1 MQFDSSLRDISN
13 APCYVNI
20 VSVSGKVQ
28 TPYDLSFDVLSL
40 LIKRLKPDP
49 TLLPGH
55 NDVLNRKQLIKACEG
70 HIQSCG
76 KWRTLRKTM
85 SRTRANII
93 LAINAQ
99 SVRKCRKLWLW
110 KGEKGKFLK
119 RENLNSNCTK
129 HRQVLAQSHIQ
140 SYTFDCNS
148 QLATKAKNC
157 RVLN

>member
-1 MQFDSSLRDISN
+1 MR
-13 APCYVNI
+13 
-20 VSVSGKVQ
+20 
-28 TPYDLSFDVLSL
+28 THYDLSFDVLSL
-40 LIKRLKPDP
+40 GVCSLIKRLKPDP

-99 SVRKCRKLWLW
+99 SVRKCRTL
-110 KGEKGKFLK
+110 
-119 RENLNSNCTK
+119 
-129 HRQVLAQSHIQ
+129 
-140 SYTFDCNS
+140 
-148 QLATKAKNC
+148 
-157 RVLN
+157 